1 MEVCSNSNMNCN
13 SNNGVRK
20 HKQKKRGKGVASI
33 PGPTRSNDELA
44 QIIQSKLEKHKQKQ
58 KKKNHSNNAV
68 LNQDQ
73 AKSLQKLLQDTNISD
88 TDKTNK
94 LREMYVVEARKANSL
109 ELDCKALEAKITKQE
124 AEINKMQQRKDRLE
138 LLCRELQRQNK
149 TVMEE
154 TKKITFEESNKRIT
168 LQNKFE
174 TSLEEVAQKLREQG
188 EDRIKQM
195 EENNSL
201 RERLAEYVSKFDEYQ
216 GAIKKQ
222 METKDLEIQLKEAK
236 AEQRLEMMKQELEK
250 FSKSIS
256 TSVELEKENT
266 ILRRNLEEY
275 GEKFNEFHS
284 TVTKT
289 NELNQACKNELSNL
303 MKKNNTLE
311 KETKSLREKLV
322 HVTLTGIEKD
332 KAINTAETQ
341 VDNLKSLCR
350 TLQNERDE
358 KEKTIQKLLSNS
370 SENIN

>member
-1 MEVCSNSNMNCN
+1 
-13 SNNGVRK
+13 
-20 HKQKKRGKGVASI
+20 
-33 PGPTRSNDELA
+33 
-44 QIIQSKLEKHKQKQ
+44 
-58 KKKNHSNNAV
+58 
-68 LNQDQ
+68 
-73 AKSLQKLLQDTNISD
+73 
-88 TDKTNK
+88 
-94 LREMYVVEARKANSL
+94 
-109 ELDCKALEAKITKQE
+109 
-124 AEINKMQQRKDRLE
+124 MQQRKDRLE